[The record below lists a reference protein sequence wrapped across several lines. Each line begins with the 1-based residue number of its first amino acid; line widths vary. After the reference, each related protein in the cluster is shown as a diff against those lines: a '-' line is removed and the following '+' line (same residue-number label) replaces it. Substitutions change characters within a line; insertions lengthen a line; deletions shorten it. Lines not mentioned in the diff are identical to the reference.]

1 MQQATCKAGDVID
14 IESEISLT
22 VLAVVDNEV
31 IIGIDA
37 PGDSAVG
44 SGKREALRG
53 AALTPYEA
61 V

>member
-1 MQQATCKAGDVID
+1 MQQATCKAGDVIRID
-14 IESEISLT
+14 REVTVT

-37 PGDSAVG
+37 PGDYAVG
-44 SGKREALRG
+44 GGKREALRDVT
-53 AALTPYEA
+53 LIPYEA